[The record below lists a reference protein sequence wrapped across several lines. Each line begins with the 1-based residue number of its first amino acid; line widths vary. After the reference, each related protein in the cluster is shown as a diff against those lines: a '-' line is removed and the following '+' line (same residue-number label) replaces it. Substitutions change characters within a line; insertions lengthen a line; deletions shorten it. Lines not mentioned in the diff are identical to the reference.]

1 MTTAYELQEV
11 TMRTGHAAIAAA
23 VAIAAIAVTEVPANA
38 ADTTTTFTVTA
49 TTGLTVGAQPNA
61 SLSSAAPGGDAVGA
75 LGNVTV
81 NDQRSELSTDWIATV
96 SLSTP
101 FTTGSGTASETIGG
115 ASVVYDPRTAINP
128 VNGPFTAGT
137 SGNLAS
143 PRTAF
148 SRPSGDGANS
158 VSWNPQLTVSV
169 PAGNVSG
176 AYSGVIT
183 HSVA

>member
-1 MTTAYELQEV
+1 
-11 TMRTGHAAIAAA
+11 MRIGNAA
-23 VAIAAIAVTEVPANA
+23 VAVALAVAAVAVTQVPATA
-38 ADTTTTFTVTA
+38 ADTTTTFTVSA
-49 TTGLTVGAQPNA
+49 TTGLTIGAPTSA
-61 SLSSAAPGGDAVGA
+61 SLSSAAPGGQAVGA
-75 LGNVTV
+75 LGNISV

-101 FTTGSGTASETIGG
+101 FTTGGGSASETISGG
-115 ASVVYDPRTAINP
+115 SVVYDPRTAINP
-128 VNGPFTAGT
+128 VNPPFTAGT
-137 SGNLAS
+137 PGNLAS

-148 SRPSGDGANS
+148 SRPNTADGANS
-158 VSWNPQLTVSV
+158 VSWNPLLTVTV